1 MNTKF
6 FTNSEGNTLLAKF
19 AGVLENT
26 TVQAFDALV
35 GYFRASGYFQIQKWL
50 ETVPEVRILVG
61 INVDPLI
68 QQAHHQ
74 GLHFMGKSGEARE
87 EALKDFARDIQQAEY
102 RKEVEDG
109 IFWLVDRVASGQIKI
124 KAHPSQRLH
133 SKIYI
138 FRPAPFNS
146 HNSGS
151 VITGSSN
158 LSASGLAHNF
168 EFNVELK
175 DYADVAFATE
185 TFETLWRQSVDV
197 LPADLTRTVR
207 EKTYLG
213 DPNAPITPFE
223 LYVKLL
229 VEYFGKAVEYD
240 PSAAA
245 DLPQGFKRLKYQIDA
260 VNDGYRKMKDHF
272 GFFLADVVGLGKT
285 IVGTLIARQYLIHL
299 HTTEYIG
306 RALIITPPALESNWR
321 EAIRKFSFTNI
332 GHYDVLTN
340 GSLHKLPHPA
350 EDYDLIIVDEA
361 HKFRNDTAGMYGELQ
376 KLCKTPTRRRVTS
389 GALAGQLDR
398 KRVILISA
406 TPLNNRPQDIANLVY
421 LFQDAKDSTL
431 EVGNLQH
438 FFRQQIDA
446 YDKLRRQENTALV
459 RAGIKQVYAAIR
471 DKVLEPIIVRRTR
484 TDLRAHPEYKEDLKE
499 QGIKFP
505 HVGKPHKILYQLPPK
520 LEALFDR
527 TIFVLA
533 HELTYNRYRAIQHLT
548 EPKKSKYRYADRIS
562 QSLAHI
568 MRTLLVKRIDSSFH
582 AFRNSLGK
590 FCDATQAMVTMF
602 EQGKIYIAPSL
613 SVTEYVLEGRE
624 EELEALLLS
633 QQLSDPSIEICTP
646 EDFVPGFLG
655 GLQRDL
661 SLLRELTS
669 AWEEV
674 KGFDPKLDEFL
685 TQLEPELFDKQR
697 NRNQQLV
704 IFSEAKD
711 TTSYLA
717 NRLQEH
723 STRRVLVVDGS
734 NRAALMPV
742 VRANFDA
749 NLPKEQRAN
758 DYDIIIATEVLAEG
772 INLHR
777 ANVIVNYDTP
787 WNSTRLMQRIG
798 RVNRIGTEADEI
810 FVHNFFPTAQV
821 NSNIELER
829 KAFMKLQAFHE
840 ALGEDS
846 EVYSPEEETNSFGLF
861 DKNPEEE
868 RDLRLNY
875 LLWLR
880 KFREENNAE
889 FRRIKQLPLRARTA
903 RTDRKEPVVGSTLLY
918 LRNPLRDVFYACKP
932 DGQLEEKSFLEAVKL
947 FEATPDE
954 APHSLPESHHQ
965 QVRAAT
971 EAFARQIQLEAAR
984 PMALTPTKLPPNEKK
999 ALDFLDACLK
1009 VVHLDP
1015 EETQRIRAAK
1025 QAISKGQFQQLQRDV
1040 NKLQAAHKKAKFKI
1054 PVLLSQLMHILQGY
1068 PLEAEPTSPP
1078 VSIVAE
1084 PSPAEAVP
1092 ATAVILPRI
1101 IISESF
1107 V

>member
-1 MNTKF
+1 MSTKF

-19 AGVLENT
+19 AGIFEHT
-26 TVQAFDALV
+26 SVQAFDALV
-35 GYFRASGYFQIQKWL
+35 GYFRASGYFQLRKWL

-68 QQAHHQ
+68 QQAQRQ
-74 GLHFMGKSGEARE
+74 GLQFMGKMGEARE

-102 RKEVEDG
+102 SKEVEDG
-109 IFWLVDRVASGQIKI
+109 ILWLVDRVAAGQIKV

-138 FRPAPFNS
+138 FRPAPFNP

-158 LSASGLAHNF
+158 LSASGLEHNF

-175 DYADVAFATE
+175 DYDDVAFATK
-185 TFETLWRQSVDV
+185 TFQSLWDESVDV
-197 LPADLTRTVR
+197 LPADLARTVR

-213 DPNAPITPFE
+213 DPDAPITPFE

-229 VEYFGKAVEYD
+229 IEYFGKAVEYD

-245 DLPQGFKRLKYQIDA
+245 DLPTGFKRLKYQIDA
-260 VNDGYRKMKDHF
+260 VNDGYRKMTRHY

-285 IVGTLIARQYLIHL
+285 IVGTLIARRYLIHL

-306 RALIITPPALESNWR
+306 RALIITPPALETNWKD
-321 EAIRKFSFTNI
+321 AVRKFSFTNI

-376 KLCKTPTRRRVTS
+376 KLCKTPTRRRVTT
-389 GALAGQLDR
+389 GPLTGQLDR

-421 LFQDAKDSTL
+421 LFQDAKESTL

-446 YDKLRRQENTALV
+446 YDKLRKQKSTADV
-459 RAGIKQVYAAIR
+459 RAGIKRIYAAIR
-471 DKVLEPIIVRRTR
+471 AKVLEPIIVRRTR
-484 TDLRAHPEYKEDLKE
+484 TDLKAHPEYREDLKA
-499 QGIKFP
+499 QGIEFP
-505 HVGKPHKILYQLPPK
+505 HVGKPNPILYQLPPE
-520 LEALFDR
+520 LEGLFDR
-527 TIFVLA
+527 TIYALA

-590 FCDATQAMVTMF
+590 FCDATEAMVTMF
-602 EQGKIYIAPSL
+602 EKGKIYIAPSL
-613 SVTEYVLEGRE
+613 SVTEYVMDGRE

-633 QQLSDPSIEICTP
+633 QQLTDPSIEICTP

-661 SLLRELTS
+661 GILRELTLGWK
-669 AWEEV
+669 ALD
-674 KGFDPKLDEFL
+674 GFDPKLDTFL
-685 TQLEPELFDKQR
+685 ARLEPELFDIKR
-697 NRNQQLV
+697 NRSQKLV

-711 TTSYLA
+711 TTTYLA
-717 NRLQEH
+717 GKLKDL
-723 STRRVLVVDGS
+723 TKRRVLVVDGS
-734 NRAALMPV
+734 NRAVLMPT

-749 NLPKEQRAN
+749 NLPDNQQADEYN
-758 DYDIIIATEVLAEG
+758 IIIATEVLAEG

-798 RVNRIGTEADEI
+798 RVNRIGSKAAEV

-821 NSNIELER
+821 NSNIELEH

-861 DKNPEEE
+861 DKNLEEE
-868 RDLRLNY
+868 RDLRLTY

-903 RTDRKEPVVGSTLLY
+903 RAERPAPAAGTTLVY
-918 LRNPLRDVFYACKP
+918 LRNALRDVFYACKP
-932 DGQLEEKSFLEAVKL
+932 DGELEEKSFLEAVQQ
-947 FEATPDE
+947 FEAKPEEQPHGLPDQ
-954 APHSLPESHHQ
+954 HHE

-971 EAFARQIQLEAAR
+971 QAFARQVQQEAAR
-984 PMALTPTKLPPNEKK
+984 PLAVAATKLPPHEKK

-1009 VVHLDP
+1009 VAHLEP
-1015 EETQRIRAAK
+1015 AEIQRLRAAK
-1025 QAISKGQFQQLQRDV
+1025 QAVARGQFQQLQRDI

-1054 PVLLSQLMHILQGY
+1054 PVLLNQLMQLLLSY
-1068 PLEAEPTSPP
+1068 PLEAEPAPTP
-1078 VSIVAE
+1078 VPAMDGPAPE
-1084 PSPAEAVP
+1084 AAALPAE
-1092 ATAVILPRI
+1092 TLPRI